1 MADKRIFWSKT
12 GLTGGEATKLD
23 SIDGA
28 DLQDGEVAHVWMSN
42 VLYIYLLDVDS
53 GAAESSPAI
62 IAPATNAGD
71 KRWILQSYYSGSGTL
86 YTDHI
91 AESTAGHGVE
101 IDGVTLK
108 DGGSLAV
115 TGGANTFNLANGT
128 ASLDVAAGSALNVDA
143 DLTVSGVAT
152 IGGTASRIVG
162 QKATGDTG
170 MLTGAEVRTILGT
183 APLVLGS
190 DADGDMYYRASSLL
204 ARLAKGDAKALLGM
218 DDSQVPAY
226 RKLMV
231 SDAGIMT
238 NAYQPA
244 FLVTPA
250 SAQTDIA
257 INANVEVVWGTE
269 VFDTGGNFASNTFT
283 APVTGVYHFDV
294 LLDLENFDSA
304 MGVLFVYINITGR
317 PFRFKMSGNHVA
329 ADTDF
334 TSVAFGVTVK
344 LSATN
349 VAKVAVY
356 QSGGSAQLDITTNS
370 YFSGFL
376 IG

>member
-1 MADKRIFWSKT
+1 MADQRAQYNE
-12 GLTGGEATKLD
+12 EAVGANHPTKADVINRLALVEHGT
-23 SIDGA
+23 DG
-28 DLQDGEVAHVWMSN
+28 VH
-42 VLYIYLLDVDS
+42 
-53 GAAESSPAI
+53 GAAA
-62 IAPATNAGD
+62 
-71 KRWILQSYYSGSGTL
+71 R
-86 YTDHI
+86 
-91 AESTAGHGVE
+91 
-101 IDGVTLK
+101 
-108 DGGSLAV
+108 
-115 TGGANTFNLANGT
+115 
-128 ASLDVAAGSALNVDA
+128 AS
-143 DLTVSGVAT
+143 
-152 IGGTASRIVG
+152 
-162 QKATGDTG
+162 
-170 MLTGAEVRTILGT
+170 MGT

-190 DADGDMYYRASSLL
+190 DADGDMYYRASSKL

-250 SAQTDIA
+250 SAQTNIA
-257 INANVEVVWGTE
+257 INENVVVVWGTE

-304 MGVLFVYINITGR
+304 MGVLFVYIAVTGR
-317 PFRFKMSGNHVA
+317 AFRFKMSGNHVA
-329 ADTDF
+329 ADTDY

-349 VAKVAVY
+349 TAVVRVY
-356 QSGGSAQLDITTNS
+356 QSGGTAQLDITTDS